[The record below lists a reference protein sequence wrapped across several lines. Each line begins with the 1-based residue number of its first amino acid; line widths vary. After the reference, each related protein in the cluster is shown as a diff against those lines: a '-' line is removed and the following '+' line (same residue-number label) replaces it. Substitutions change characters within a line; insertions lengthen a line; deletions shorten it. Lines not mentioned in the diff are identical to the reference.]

1 MTTKQR
7 QNLLAYLGYYSG
19 DIDGIYGQQT
29 KAAVERFQ
37 EDFGV
42 IAVDGLAGDETD
54 KAIRHAV
61 AYGMPDS
68 VMQTT
73 PVDKIT
79 ENSVSVDKENSTTAS
94 ADADKYLQSDGCYH
108 IPRGVDVQLSKN
120 LWAHEIHCQGNGCC
134 RESIISKQMVEMFQR
149 IRDDY
154 GDSIEIAQAGGSG
167 YRCSIHNSEVGGA
180 YASLHMTG
188 NALDLHC
195 RDKEKLLIVVNRHV
209 TDGEIGVYSWGI
221 HVGVWNRGFVNR
233 FTYG

>member
-7 QNLLAYLGYYSG
+7 QNLLAYLGYYG
-19 DIDGIYGQQT
+19 GIPDGEYGPLT
-29 KAAVERFQ
+29 RKAVERFQ
-37 EDFGV
+37 KDFGV
-42 IAVDGLAGDETD
+42 IVVDGLAGDETD
-54 KAIRHAV
+54 KAMRHAV
-61 AYGMPDS
+61 AYGMPEE
-68 VMQTT
+68 V
-73 PVDKIT
+73 V
-79 ENSVSVDKENSTTAS
+79 KENFTAAS
-94 ADADKYLQSDGCYH
+94 ADAEQYLQSDGCYH

-134 RESIISKQMVEMFQR
+134 RESIISKQMVEMFQL

-167 YRCSIHNSEVGGA
+167 YRCNTHNSEVGGA

-195 RDKEKLLIVVNRHV
+195 RGKDKLLAVVNRHI

>member
-19 DIDGIYGQQT
+19 NIDGIYGQQT

-37 EDFGV
+37 EAFGGIV
-42 IAVDGLAGDETD
+42 VDGLAGDETD
-54 KAIRHAV
+54 KALRHAV
-61 AYGMPDS
+61 AYGMPEA
-68 VMQTT
+68 VA
-73 PVDKIT
+73 DKM
-79 ENSVSVDKENSTTAS
+79 SATAY
-94 ADADKYLQSDGCYH
+94 ADAEQYLQPDGCYH
-108 IPRGVDVQLSKN
+108 IPRGVDVKLSKN
-120 LWAHEIHCQGNGCC
+120 LWAHEIHCQGTGCC
-134 RESIISKQMVEMFQR
+134 KESIISKQMVEMFQL

-154 GDSIEIAQAGGSG
+154 GEPIQIAQAGGSG

-195 RDKEKLLIVVNRHV
+195 RDKDKLLAVVNRHI

>member
-29 KAAVERFQ
+29 QAAVERFQ
-37 EDFGV
+37 EAFGCIV
-42 IAVDGLAGDETD
+42 VDGLAGQETD
-54 KAIRHAV
+54 KAMRHAV
-61 AYGMPDS
+61 AYGMPEET
-68 VMQTT
+68 V
-73 PVDKIT
+73 
-79 ENSVSVDKENSTTAS
+79 KENSTTAS
-94 ADADKYLQSDGCYH
+94 ADAEQYLQSDGCYH

-134 RESIISKQMVEMFQR
+134 KESIISKQMVEMFQR

-154 GDSIEIAQAGGSG
+154 GDPIEIATAGGSG
-167 YRCSIHNSEVGGA
+167 YRCSIHNAAVNGA
-180 YASLHMTG
+180 FGSLHKTG
-188 NALDLHC
+188 SALDLHC
-195 RDKEKLLIVVNRHV
+195 RDKEKLLVVVNRHI

>member
-1 MTTKQR
+1 MTAEQE
-7 QNLLAYLGYYSG
+7 QCLLRYLGYYAG

-37 EDFGV
+37 EDFG
-42 IAVDGLAGDETD
+42 ITADGVAGKETE
-54 KAIRHAV
+54 KALKHAV
-61 AYGMPDS
+61 AYGMPEE
-68 VMQTT
+68 TA
-73 PVDKIT
+73 DKM
-79 ENSVSVDKENSTTAS
+79 SATAS
-94 ADADKYLQSDGCYH
+94 AAADKYLQSDGCYH

-134 RESIISKQMVEMFQR
+134 RESIISKQMVEMFQL

-167 YRCSIHNSEVGGA
+167 YRCNTHNAAVNGA
-180 YASLHMTG
+180 FGSLHKTG

-195 RDKEKLLIVVNRHV
+195 RDKEKLLVVVNRHI

>member
-19 DIDGIYGQQT
+19 NIDGIYGQQT

-37 EDFGV
+37 EDFGGIV
-42 IAVDGLAGDETD
+42 VDGLAGDETD
-54 KAIRHAV
+54 KALRHAV
-61 AYGMPDS
+61 AYGMPEE
-68 VMQTT
+68 V
-73 PVDKIT
+73 V
-79 ENSVSVDKENSTTAS
+79 KENLTTAS
-94 ADADKYLQSDGCYH
+94 ADAEQYLQSDGCYH

-134 RESIISKQMVEMFQR
+134 KESIISRQMVEMFQI

-154 GDSIEIAQAGGSG
+154 GDPIEIATAGGSG

-180 YASLHMTG
+180 YASLHKTG

-195 RDKEKLLIVVNRHV
+195 RNKEKLLVVVNRHI

>member
-19 DIDGIYGQQT
+19 IPDGEYGPLT
-29 KAAVERFQ
+29 RKAVKRFQ
-37 EDFGV
+37 EAFGG
-42 IAVDGLAGDETD
+42 IGVDGVAGQETD
-54 KAIRHAV
+54 KALRHAV
-61 AYGMPDS
+61 AYGMPE
-68 VMQTT
+68 
-73 PVDKIT
+73 PVADKM
-79 ENSVSVDKENSTTAS
+79 SATAY
-94 ADADKYLQSDGCYH
+94 ADAEQYLQSDGCYH

-134 RESIISKQMVEMFQR
+134 LESIISRQMVEMFQR

-154 GDSIEIAQAGGSG
+154 GDSIEITTAGGSG

-195 RDKEKLLIVVNRHV
+195 RDKEKLLAVVNRHI

>member
-37 EDFGV
+37 EDFGGIV
-42 IAVDGLAGDETD
+42 VDGLAGNETD
-54 KAIRHAV
+54 KALRHAV
-61 AYGMPDS
+61 AYGMP
-68 VMQTT
+68 
-73 PVDKIT
+73 
-79 ENSVSVDKENSTTAS
+79 ESVSDKMSATAS

-195 RDKEKLLIVVNRHV
+195 RDKEKLLIVVNRHI

>member
-29 KAAVERFQ
+29 KVAVERFQ
-37 EDFGV
+37 EAFGG

-54 KAIRHAV
+54 KALRHAV
-61 AYGMPDS
+61 AYGMPEE
-68 VMQTT
+68 V
-73 PVDKIT
+73 V
-79 ENSVSVDKENSTTAS
+79 KENLTTAS
-94 ADADKYLQSDGCYH
+94 ADAEQYLQSDGCYH

-134 RESIISKQMVEMFQR
+134 RESIISKQMVEMFQA
-149 IRDDY
+149 IRDAY
-154 GDSIEIAQAGGSG
+154 GDPIQIAQAGGSG
-167 YRCSIHNSEVGGA
+167 YRCNTHNAEVGGA
-180 YASLHMTG
+180 FASLHMTG

-195 RDKEKLLIVVNRHV
+195 RDKSKLLAVVNRLV
-209 TDGEIGVYSWGI
+209 NDGEVGVYSWGI